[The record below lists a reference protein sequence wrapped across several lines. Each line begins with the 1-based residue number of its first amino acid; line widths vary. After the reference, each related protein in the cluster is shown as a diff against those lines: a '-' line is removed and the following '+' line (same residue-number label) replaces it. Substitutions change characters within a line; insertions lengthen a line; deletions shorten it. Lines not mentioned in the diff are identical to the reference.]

1 MARKQCSAKDALRN
15 LWKHAGILAPATEIF
30 LSLAFT
36 TGAQILALVLMDI
49 EATMA
54 LFSLFCKP
62 NIDYRLRSLNE
73 TELLCVCLLV
83 CF

>member
-1 MARKQCSAKDALRN
+1 MARKQCSAEDALRN

-54 LFSLFCKP
+54 LFSFILQAK
-62 NIDYRLRSLNE
+62 Y
-73 TELLCVCLLV
+73 LLS
-83 CF
+83 FEIFD